1 MTPGDPTGPRA
12 PATSASASPKSAQF
26 PSLKSPE
33 PETGSPI
40 KDPMQEDRCGRKH
53 EKKPQS
59 PPPPAPLPAAAVS
72 LGSLYSGLP
81 LATPAPQLN
90 AGPSVINKQLL
101 SKLNKSLKEKQKL
114 VSTKES
120 HVRSPT
126 LIQEMMCAPP
136 QASFS
141 RLSSAADLLV
151 PVNALHSESNDA
163 DRTADLDAGAAA
175 GGLGKDD
182 ASVKTKGRLVA
193 KQNST
198 RTDFFAAKLAIAV
211 DDVESSDSDETFIYE
226 TNVNEYRT
234 QEPTPLA
241 QRDDPQRPPQVATA
255 DNASMRPPAG
265 ALSNENVSFSGSMRA
280 PTSDSHTN
288 SPTAELRRDYDGAP
302 AGPAHGPMLKAES
315 VHSLQSFRVSLRKA
329 FNTTPPAG
337 NTRTHAPAPDQQSFS
352 NPYFDSQSK
361 DAVTG
366 RASAQS
372 LLGADD
378 KSHSPRYSLVQY
390 GDGALLQY
398 RLGKTLTAGTGLS
411 EPSMDGH
418 VLYDEEDDISADE
431 SSSHDMRLECTDANA
446 STVLVAGLQRATDL
460 ASVSSCSK
468 MKSSTT
474 SSKLRS
480 TTSKLFDKK
489 GAQPRRYSIIP
500 DDIDIEDFDDELIY
514 YDSNIRFPYG
524 HRHDITDESLPLV
537 GALRILHY
545 RSLNPGVG
553 TRGSKLAKPQRYLS
567 LGYVPSSVANGTKR
581 YNMYPSPY
589 LEHEPYMGF
598 DEYDEVLDGSGRH
611 TRVPSARLVSDGNFR
626 LQQFSSL
633 DSRKDGR
640 LAFVRKAV
648 YMVVAVAF
656 IVMVGFALGF
666 LLASTRDLT
675 NVSIVSIENE
685 LVSQDELVF
694 SVVVE
699 ALNPGWFS
707 IFMRDLELDIFAKS
721 GYLGGD
727 ATRAT
732 VETVLLGSVLNFES
746 AILFEGNLFHRGRS
760 QQTGEIKLVGPGKN
774 ITGSHFLA
782 GFDTGVEPDN
792 SEKWAVISKHPFDLI
807 LRGVLKYKLPLKS
820 ATKNVVVNKVEYVDP
835 SVPG

>member
-1 MTPGDPTGPRA
+1 MTSEDPTGPRA
-12 PATSASASPKSAQF
+12 PATSTSASPKAAQF
-26 PSLKSPE
+26 PCVKSPE
-33 PETGSPI
+33 PETDSPI
-40 KDPMQEDRCGRKH
+40 KEPMQENLSGGKH

-59 PPPPAPLPAAAVS
+59 PLPAAGVS

-141 RLSSAADLLV
+141 GLSSAAADLLA
-151 PVNALHSESNDA
+151 PVNALHSESNDV
-163 DRTADLDAGAAA
+163 DRTLDLDAGTAA

-182 ASVKTKGRLVA
+182 ASVKTKARLVA

-234 QEPTPLA
+234 QKPTPLA
-241 QRDDPQRPPQVATA
+241 QRDDPQRPPQVTTA
-255 DNASMRPPAG
+255 DKASIRPPAG

-288 SPTAELRRDYDGAP
+288 SLSSELRRDYEPAP
-302 AGPAHGPMLKAES
+302 GRLVHGSMLKAEPD
-315 VHSLQSFRVSLRKA
+315 HSLQSFRVSLRKA
-329 FNTTPPAG
+329 LNTTPPAG
-337 NTRTHAPAPDQQSFS
+337 NTRTHAHAPDQQSFS

-366 RASAQS
+366 RANAQS

-378 KSHSPRYSLVQY
+378 KSHSPRYPLVQY

-398 RLGKTLTAGTGLS
+398 RLDKTLATGTGLS

-418 VLYDEEDDISADE
+418 VLYDEEDDTSADE
-431 SSSHDMRLECTDANA
+431 SSSHDMRLECADANA
-446 STVLVAGLQRATDL
+446 STVLVPGLQRATDL

-524 HRHDITDESLPLV
+524 HRHDITGESLPLV

-545 RSLNPGVG
+545 RSLPGVG
-553 TRGSKLAKPQRYLS
+553 TRGSKLAKPQRHLS
-567 LGYVPSSVANGTKR
+567 LGYVPSSVTNGTKR

-589 LEHEPYMGF
+589 LEHEPYMDF
-598 DEYDEVLDGSGRH
+598 DEYDEVLDGSGRP
-611 TRVPSARLVSDGNFR
+611 TRIPSARFVSDGNFR
-626 LQQFSSL
+626 LQQSSSL
-633 DSRKDGR
+633 ESRKDGR

-648 YMVVAVAF
+648 YTVVAVTF
-656 IVMVGFALGF
+656 IVMVGFVLGF
-666 LLASTRDLT
+666 LLASTRDLA

-721 GYLGGD
+721 GYLGDD
-727 ATRAT
+727 AARAT

-746 AILFEGNLFHRGRS
+746 AIFFEGNPFHRERS

-774 ITGSHFLA
+774 ITGSHFLP
-782 GFDTGVEPDN
+782 GFDSEVEPDN

-807 LRGVLKYKLPLKS
+807 LRGVLKYTLPLTS
-820 ATKNVVVNKVEYVDP
+820 ATKNVVVNKAEYVDP